1 MNDRGTAVAVNAI
14 VVLGAALMCGVGVWM
29 WGWPESF
36 AAYVHFPVH
45 VHFLHDLGV
54 FHIGLAVALLVAL
67 VRRDAIFVVLV
78 GYTVTCVLHAGN
90 HVLDLHLGGHP
101 SQPYLIAVQALIGG
115 LGAWLRTRQL
125 RAVRLARPDERHC
138 VATGGLRACFA
149 ARAALRHAW
158 RRYLADERAV
168 RRSAR

>member
-1 MNDRGTAVAVNAI
+1 MNGREVNDRGTAAAVNAI
-14 VVLGAALMCGVGVWM
+14 VVLSAALMAGAGVWM

-45 VHFLHDLGV
+45 AHFLHDLGV
-54 FHIGLAVALLVAL
+54 FHIGLAVALLTAL

-101 SQPYLIAVQALIGG
+101 SQPYLIALQALLGG
-115 LGAWLRTRQL
+115 LGAWMRARQL
-125 RAVRLARPDERHC
+125 RAARLVRSGR
-138 VATGGLRACFA
+138 
-149 ARAALRHAW
+149 
-158 RRYLADERAV
+158 
-168 RRSAR
+168 

>member
-1 MNDRGTAVAVNAI
+1 MHDRWTEPTVNAI
-14 VVLGAALMCGVGVWM
+14 VILGAVVMAGLGVWM
-29 WGWPESF
+29 WGWPDGF
-36 AAYVHFPVH
+36 AAYVNFPVH

-54 FHIGLAVALLVAL
+54 FHIGLAVALLTAL

-101 SQPYLIAVQALIGG
+101 SQPYLIALQGLLGG

-125 RAVRLARPDERHC
+125 RAARPVRPDEQHS
-138 VATGGLRACFA
+138 VGT
-149 ARAALRHAW
+149 
-158 RRYLADERAV
+158 
-168 RRSAR
+168 

>member
-1 MNDRGTAVAVNAI
+1 MNGREMNDRGTAAAVNAI
-14 VVLGAALMCGVGVWM
+14 VVLSAALMGGVGGWM
-29 WGWPESF
+29 WGRPESF

-54 FHIGLAVALLVAL
+54 FHIGLAVALLTAL

-101 SQPYLIAVQALIGG
+101 SQPYLIALQGLLGG

-125 RAVRLARPDERHC
+125 RAARPVRPDEQHS
-138 VATGGLRACFA
+138 VGT
-149 ARAALRHAW
+149 
-158 RRYLADERAV
+158 
-168 RRSAR
+168 

>member
-14 VVLGAALMCGVGVWM
+14 VVLGAALMGGVGVWM

-36 AAYVHFPVH
+36 AGYVHFPLR

-54 FHIGLAVALLVAL
+54 FHIGLAVALLTAL
-67 VRRDAIFVVLV
+67 VCSDAIFVVLV

-101 SQPYLIAVQALIGG
+101 SQAYLIALQALIGG

-125 RAVRLARPDERHC
+125 RGRATARERDASGVRP
-138 VATGGLRACFA
+138 
-149 ARAALRHAW
+149 
-158 RRYLADERAV
+158 
-168 RRSAR
+168 

>member
-1 MNDRGTAVAVNAI
+1 MNGRRTAAAVNAI
-14 VVLGAALMCGVGVWM
+14 VVLGAALMAGVGVWM

-54 FHIGLAVALLVAL
+54 FHIGLAVALLTAL

-101 SQPYLIAVQALIGG
+101 SQPYLIALQALLGG
-115 LGAWLRTRQL
+115 LGASLRARQL
-125 RAVRLARPDERHC
+125 RATRLVRSGR
-138 VATGGLRACFA
+138 
-149 ARAALRHAW
+149 
-158 RRYLADERAV
+158 
-168 RRSAR
+168 